1 MIPNWIEQRAAL
13 TPSRVAL
20 TFNKQQWTYEELSQQ
35 SKYYVKVL
43 TEAGVASGERVAI
56 YSKST
61 PNLIKM
67 IFACMQLQVEMV
79 LLNLRLSK
87 PELSYQIEDA
97 EVKVIIV
104 ADDLVEAL
112 PSVETP
118 KLTFSIFEQSTV
130 EGEVVQRWSRD
141 TTMTIMY
148 TSGTTNH
155 PKGVRQTVGNHL
167 ASATSSL
174 YNTGLIEDEAWIC
187 TVPIFHISGFSMLC
201 KCILHG
207 VRLDLYEKYD
217 VEAVAQQLIEGT
229 ATRMSAVAI
238 MLEKVISYIEKTGQK
253 ASPRFQLILGGGGP
267 IPEDYLKRAHA
278 IGIRIAQTY
287 GMTETSSQT
296 ATLSSEDALRKL
308 GSAGKALM
316 FNEIKIDGALK
327 AGDHGEICV
336 RGEHVTPG
344 YIGCHSNLPTTID
357 GWLHT
362 GDIGYLDDEGYLYV
376 ADRRSDLIISGGENI
391 YPAEIENVLLSHHAI
406 LEAGVCGIADE
417 NWGQRPI
424 AFIVKK
430 QELSVE
436 ELKAYCIERLAKYKV
451 PEKFRFIEELPR
463 NGAGKLMRRKLPQF
477 LKQ

>member
-20 TFNKQQWTYEELSQQ
+20 TFNKQQWTYEELSKQ
-35 SKYYVKVL
+35 SKYYVSVL
-43 TEAGVASGERVAI
+43 IEEGITSGDRVAI
-56 YSKST
+56 YGKST
-61 PNLIKM
+61 PKLIKL

-87 PELSYQIEDA
+87 PELNYQIEDA
-97 EVKVIIV
+97 AVKAIIV
-104 ADDLVEAL
+104 EDDLLEAL
-112 PSVETP
+112 PILKTS
-118 KLTFSIFEQSTV
+118 KLLFSTFEASTI
-130 EGEVVQRWSRD
+130 EGEIVARWSRE
-141 TTMTIMY
+141 TTLTIMY

-217 VEAVAQQLIEGT
+217 VEAVAQQLIDGT

-238 MLEKVISYIEKTGQK
+238 MLEKVISHLECIEKK
-253 ASPRFQLILGGGGP
+253 ASPRFQLILAGGGP
-267 IPEDYLKRAHA
+267 IPEDYLKRAHELD
-278 IGIRIAQTY
+278 IRVAQTY

-296 ATLSSEDALRKL
+296 ATLSNEDALRKL

-316 FNEIKIDGALK
+316 FNEIKIEGATQ

-344 YIGCHSNLPTTID
+344 YIGCHQHIQTTVD

-362 GDIGYLDDEGYLYV
+362 GDIGYMDEEGYLYV

-391 YPAEIENVLLSHHAI
+391 YPAEIENVLLSHPAV
-406 LEAGVCGIADE
+406 LGAGVCGIS
-417 NWGQRPI
+417 NKVWGQRPI

-430 QELSVE
+430 QQVSIE
-436 ELKAYCIERLAKYKV
+436 ELTIYCLKYLAKYKV
-451 PEKFRFIEELPR
+451 PEKFYFIEELPR
-463 NGAGKLMRRKLPQF
+463 NGAGKLMRRKLSQF
-477 LKQ
+477 I